1 MGADIGRLADELAV
15 PENPVARQVGADVK
29 VVGERR
35 QPKVAGR
42 RGRQQRAGFGV
53 EVAEPQEIAREV
65 ARQNG
70 EIALH
75 VTRGDAGRLTL
86 ESAAAGRKPRVA
98 AGLRGG
104 GRLARRAENRHGAPL
119 SGGPK
124 TGSLLC
130 GVGLDLTSIDKPC
143 PRHAAAR
150 CGRSC
155 PEVFYKTSRYLL
167 TEGTMIVCGA
177 PRTRTRAVVMALA
190 LRHRSRPGRN
200 SR

>member
-1 MGADIGRLADELAV
+1 MGADIGRLVDELAV
-15 PENPVARQVGADVK
+15 PESPVARQVGADVE

-53 EVAEPQEIAREV
+53 EVAEPQEIARKV

-86 ESAAAGRKPRVA
+86 ESAAAGRKPRVT

-104 GRLARRAENRHGAPL
+104 GRLARRAENRHDALPPGGGKNTRRPPILSSAGAHL
-119 SGGPK
+119 W
-124 TGSLLC
+124 LAR
-130 GVGLDLTSIDKPC
+130 
-143 PRHAAAR
+143 PRSKSASRDIAAALWWR
-150 CGRSC
+150 MS
-155 PEVFYKTSRYLL
+155 
-167 TEGTMIVCGA
+167 
-177 PRTRTRAVVMALA
+177 
-190 LRHRSRPGRN
+190 
-200 SR
+200 